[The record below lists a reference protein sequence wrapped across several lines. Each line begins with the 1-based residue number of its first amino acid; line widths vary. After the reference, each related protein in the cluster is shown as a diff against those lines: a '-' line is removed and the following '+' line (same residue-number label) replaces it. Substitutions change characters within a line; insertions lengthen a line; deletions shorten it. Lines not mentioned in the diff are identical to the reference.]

1 MFVDS
6 TLLLDVKKVLGSC
19 ETPEMYRRLS
29 DAVRLGSNQSKSNDW
44 NIGEMDICVCDCCVT
59 LPADVMTV
67 LAVNSGGSPTLIR
80 DQWFQYHIN
89 GSGSGCCAPCGY
101 TDEVGQVVTYKDP
114 SGPVLLVAV
123 VENALDSGK
132 AVRVYGW
139 DENGKRIYT
148 EGAGGLLEDG
158 FLVPTTFGFSNTNPD
173 APAITRIDRIKKDL
187 TNGFIR
193 LVAIDP
199 DDATVH
205 TQIGYYMPWETT
217 PTYRRI
223 KVQEKSWV
231 RIKYKR
237 RDIEVRGTG
246 DWINIDNREALL
258 LLLRAVKYRMDG
270 RLEDARNYELEGMR
284 LLSNEAEALRPN
296 AISPPQVI
304 FTDHQAQVDSL
315 YY

>member
-6 TLLLDVKKVLGSC
+6 TLLLDVKKVLGTC

-132 AVRVYGW
+132 ALRVYGW
-139 DENGKRIYT
+139 DEDGKRIYT
-148 EGAGGLLEDG
+148 EGAGGILEDG
-158 FLVPTTFGFSNTNPD
+158 FLVPTVFGFSTTNPN

-199 DDATVH
+199 TDSTVH
-205 TQIGYYMPWETT
+205 TQIGYYMPWETN

-270 RLEDARNYELEGMR
+270 RLEDARNYEIEGMR